1 MSTEKVQDT
10 KAKKGEIA
18 FRSKVFRKETLE
30 RDFLEDNVQTLKII
44 RDRVKKSDLQFA
56 QLLKQK
62 VVFSP
67 FLEIGAERCQRSM
80 LLTDKYEARG
90 FALDISF
97 YSLKSATYYS
107 RILGMKLPIRVCAD
121 AYHLPFRNNSF
132 SFVFCYETLHH
143 FPSPAP
149 IIREIYRVMKNGHF
163 FFDEEGTSQAFNLKL
178 YKRFVPVY
186 DRRPLL
192 QKVIEHFVTIPVCN
206 ETLHGIIENRDIAI
220 ARWMRDLQI
229 FDGQNVE
236 LYVPKRLSCVLSPN
250 EVLINCR
257 LDSNAPMEILK
268 RLIISTTGGIIR
280 ALCWAASKPE
290 CPSPKNLLDLLGCPS
305 CWIEKGAIRDR
316 APLVF
321 NNSELTCTNCS
332 ESYPVVD
339 GIFML
344 LPKEEKNLY
353 LELSKP
359 QFGKNF

>member
-1 MSTEKVQDT
+1 VLNEKVQDF

-18 FRSKVFRKETLE
+18 FRSKVFRKEVRE
-30 RDFLEDNVQTLKII
+30 EDNAQILKII

-56 QLLKQK
+56 QLLKRK

-80 LLTDKYEARG
+80 LLTDKYEAEG

-107 RILGMKLPIRVCAD
+107 RILGMKLPPRICAD

-143 FPSPAP
+143 FPSPGP
-149 IIREIYRVMKNGHF
+149 IIREIYRVMKRGHF
-163 FFDEEGTSQAFNLKL
+163 FFDEDGVSQAFNLRL

-186 DRRPLL
+186 DQRPFL
-192 QKVIEHFVTIPVCN
+192 QKLIERFVTIPVCN
-206 ETLHGIIENRDIAI
+206 ETLHGIIENREITLAC
-220 ARWMRDLQI
+220 WMRDLQI

-236 LYVPKRLSCVLSPN
+236 LYVPKRLSCLLSPN
-250 EVLINCR
+250 ETLVNCR
-257 LDSNAPMEILK
+257 LDSIAPVEILK
-268 RLIISTTGGIIR
+268 RAIISATGGIIK

-290 CPSPKNLLDLLGCPS
+290 YQSPKKLLDLLGCPS
-305 CWIEKGAIRDR
+305 CWIEKNGVRDR
-316 APLVF
+316 APLMF
-321 NNSELTCTNCS
+321 NNNSDLTCTNCS

-339 GIFML
+339 GIWML
-344 LPKEEKNLY
+344 LPQGKKNLY
-353 LELSKP
+353 PEL
-359 QFGKNF
+359 FEH